1 MSRNPSLP
9 AHSSDSSSSTSQKGC
24 GAAATRRHVSR
35 TPRGWR
41 IAAATLCLLLL
52 AAMPARADFFIT
64 PFAAIKFAGDATIV
78 DLDSGASNVKFTLG
92 GMAGV
97 LSDGLFGVEAD
108 VAYVP
113 RFFERSTSA
122 LVTRSHVL
130 TIMGNVMVAVP
141 RSVTGYSLRPFVSG
155 GAGLMHVNID
165 DVLEIVPVDSNLFG
179 INAGGGA
186 VGQLTPNL
194 DVRFE
199 LRWFKSVTSGSEQP
213 LRPGP
218 PLTFWRIAV
227 GLTIR

>member
-1 MSRNPSLP
+1 VR
-9 AHSSDSSSSTSQKGC
+9 
-24 GAAATRRHVSR
+24 AALRR
-35 TPRGWR
+35 WR
-41 IAAATLCLLLL
+41 HIAALTIGLSLSTAT
-52 AAMPARADFFIT
+52 PARADFFVT

-78 DLDSGASNVKFTLG
+78 DLDSGASNAKFTLG

-113 RFFERSTSA
+113 RFFERSTGA

-130 TIMGNVMVAVP
+130 TIMGNVIVAAP
-141 RSVTGYSLRPFVSG
+141 RRLTGYSLRPFVSG

-165 DVLEIVPVDSNLFG
+165 DVLAVLPVDSNLFG
-179 INAGGGA
+179 VNAGGGA
-186 VGQLTPNL
+186 VGQLTADL

-199 LRWFKSVTSGSEQP
+199 LRWFKSVTSGSERQ

-218 PLTFWRIAV
+218 PLTFWRAAI